1 MNIIKISCPHCLA
14 INRIPEN
21 RLGDNPDCGRCKGKL
36 FEGKPIDLDDAN
48 IPFIIGGSEIP
59 VVVDCWAEWCGPCKS
74 FAPVFE
80 QAAAEME
87 PEIRFARLNTE
98 LHQDLGAKWNIRS
111 IPTLILFRNGK
122 EVNRVSGALPAQQL
136 RQWLGQAIS

>member
-122 EVNRVSGALPAQQL
+122 EANRVSGALPAQQL
-136 RQWLGQAIS
+136 RQWLEQAIS

>member
-1 MNIIKISCPHCLA
+1 MNAVKVSCPHCLA

-21 RLGDNPDCGRCKGKL
+21 RLGDNPDCGRCKSSL
-36 FEGKPIDLDDAN
+36 FEGKPIELDEAN
-48 IPFIIGGSEIP
+48 IPFIVGGSGIP

-87 PEIRFARLNTE
+87 PGIRFAKLNTE

-136 RQWLGQAIS
+136 RQWLEQAIS